1 MRTRNKNLGIL
12 QEEDVGSFGA
22 VFEHQA
28 AAGILGHFAVLG
40 VTPID
45 GLTIES
51 IRSAYR
57 STARH
62 VFRSG
67 LLPRTKGPNVPI
79 AAQVDAAMKEL
90 VNSQKGLNR
99 LTRILRRS
107 PWGLKGTPTPL
118 HHSQFRKNLDP

>member
-40 VTPID
+40 VTPIE

-67 LLPRTKGPNVPI
+67 LLPPI

-90 VNSQKGLNR
+90 VNSQKWLYR
-99 LTRILRRS
+99 LTRR
-107 PWGLKGTPTPL
+107 
-118 HHSQFRKNLDP
+118 